1 MPFLKGADTVART
14 EKAVQ
19 DPTQDLQGD
28 ITTLQGNV
36 VALQNGTSFNF
47 PGPYSNDS
55 NAGIGGV
62 GVGEA
67 YYGPSGGVVI
77 RQT

>member
-1 MPFLKGADTVART
+1 MPFLKGSDSVAKT
-14 EKAVQ
+14 LKSLK

-36 VALQNGTSFNF
+36 TALENGTAFNL

-55 NAGIGGV
+55 NAGADGV
-62 GVGEA
+62 GIGEA
-67 YYGPSGGVVI
+67 YFGPSGGVVI

>member
-1 MPFLKGADTVART
+1 MPFLKGADSVART
-14 EKAVQ
+14 LKSVK
-19 DPTQDLQGD
+19 DPTQDLLGD

-36 VALQNGTSFNF
+36 TALQNGTAFNL
-47 PGPYSNDS
+47 PGPYSNDT
-55 NAGIGGV
+55 NAAAGGV

-67 YYGPSGGVVI
+67 YFGPSGGVVI